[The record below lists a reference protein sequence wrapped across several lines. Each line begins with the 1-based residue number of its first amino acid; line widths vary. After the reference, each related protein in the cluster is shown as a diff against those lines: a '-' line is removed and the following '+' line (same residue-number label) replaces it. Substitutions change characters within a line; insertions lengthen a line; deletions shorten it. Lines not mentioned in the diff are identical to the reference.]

1 MNLGDLTERMM
12 GMTDEIWERHANPW
26 SVWSR
31 VIVLPLLTVSI
42 WSRVWIGWWAVLPV
56 AALMIW
62 TWINPRIFRK
72 PKSTDNWSSKAV
84 LGERVW
90 LKRSTVPIPEHHDQA
105 SRILSY
111 VPMVGLVPYVHGL
124 IIQSP
129 GGTTVGLVLIVIGK
143 LWFLDRMV
151 WLYGDMKDEQPQ
163 YSEWLY

>member
-12 GMTDEIWERHANPW
+12 GMTDAVWERHANPW

-56 AALMIW
+56 ALLMIW
-62 TWINPRIFRK
+62 IRINPHIFRK

-90 LKRSTVPIPEHHDQA
+90 LKRATVPIPKHHDRA
-105 SRILSY
+105 SRLLSY
-111 VPMVGLVPYVHGL
+111 LPMVGLGPYVHGL

-129 GGTTVGLVLIVIGK
+129 GETAVGLVLIVIGK

-151 WLYGDMKDEQPQ
+151 WLYGDMKDEQPH
-163 YSEWLY
+163 YAEWLY